1 MFPPLRTTGDIPS
14 FSKDAFHDES
24 PTYPS
29 PHTLF
34 FPLDFKYNKGERV
47 CICGA
52 SLTDQVP
59 LGISHT
65 LNIFNF
71 FRSVVWSW
79 HRCYYHFTD
88 EEIEAQDVNSFS
100 RATQLIANQDSDPG
114 LSSSL
119 TWVCPFYNNKFPL
132 RSHCTLLPWTS
143 VSSFIKWRRIRPRLA
158 RVSGPLW
165 VICPTQDQLGTMA
178 YPPAG
183 L

>member
-71 FRSVVWSW
+71 
-79 HRCYYHFTD
+79 
-88 EEIEAQDVNSFS
+88 
-100 RATQLIANQDSDPG
+100 L
-114 LSSSL
+114 
-119 TWVCPFYNNKFPL
+119 
-132 RSHCTLLPWTS
+132 
-143 VSSFIKWRRIRPRLA
+143 
-158 RVSGPLW
+158 
-165 VICPTQDQLGTMA
+165 DQLYEVGIVATTILLMKK
-178 YPPAG
+178 
-183 L
+183 